1 MQYNH
6 DLWHAKQHVK
16 LGKVGKVRLIPSR
29 ISLNIVGQQEG
40 SKMHA
45 RQFVISLVFFLF
57 AFLAGGVTHSQTPAR
72 DGYIG
77 IVSKADGRKSG
88 EQFTFANLRSQRP
101 FITFPSG
108 NGEETTKV
116 FEDDET
122 IVLIFVAHLTGST
135 ETFYLNKKRNR
146 FTLIEVGALEATATG
161 ADFRPKVT
169 YGTLK

>member
-1 MQYNH
+1 MPP
-6 DLWHAKQHVK
+6 LFI
-16 LGKVGKVRLIPSR
+16 LFT
-29 ISLNIVGQQEG
+29 SL
-40 SKMHA
+40 A
-45 RQFVISLVFFLF
+45 T
-57 AFLAGGVTHSQTPAR
+57 GVAYPQASPR

-77 IVSKADGRKSG
+77 VVSKADKRKPSQ
-88 EQFTFANLRSQRP
+88 QFTFANLQAQRP
-101 FITFPSG
+101 FVTFPSG
-108 NGEETTKV
+108 NGVETTKV

-161 ADFRPKVT
+161 ADFRPGIT

>member
-1 MQYNH
+1 MY
-6 DLWHAKQHVK
+6 
-16 LGKVGKVRLIPSR
+16 
-29 ISLNIVGQQEG
+29 
-40 SKMHA
+40 A
-45 RQFVISLVFFLF
+45 RQFVISLVFFPLVV
-57 AFLAGGVTHSQTPAR
+57 LGAGVSYAQAPAH

-77 IVSKADGRKSG
+77 VVSKADKRKSG
-88 EQFTFANLRSQRP
+88 QQFTFANLRSQRP
-101 FITFPSG
+101 FVSFPSG

-135 ETFYLNKKRNR
+135 ETFYLNKKQNR

-161 ADFRPKVT
+161 ADFRPDIT

>member
-1 MQYNH
+1 MHTRQ
-6 DLWHAKQHVK
+6 LV
-16 LGKVGKVRLIPSR
+16 IPF
-29 ISLNIVGQQEG
+29 L
-40 SKMHA
+40 
-45 RQFVISLVFFLF
+45 FFLF
-57 AFLAGGVTHSQTPAR
+57 ASFGTGGAYAQASPR
-72 DGYIG
+72 DEYIG
-77 IVSKADGRKSG
+77 VVSKADKRKPG
-88 EQFTFANLRSQRP
+88 QQFTFANLQTQRP
-101 FITFPSG
+101 FVTFPSG

-161 ADFRPKVT
+161 ADFRPDLT